1 MMIRP
6 IGERVL
12 IKSIKKAEVTESG
25 IYIPDSAQEERK
37 EGIVVGVGT
46 FEDGKALPLKA
57 GDHVIYGGY
66 KSDEIDFN
74 GETHMFIDFKDVLAV
89 VEK

>member
-12 IKSIKKAEVTESG
+12 IKAIKKAEVTESG

-37 EGIVVGVGT
+37 EGIVAGVGT
-46 FEDGKALPLKA
+46 FEDGKALPLKV
-57 GDHVIYGGY
+57 GDRVIYGGY

-89 VEK
+89 VEE